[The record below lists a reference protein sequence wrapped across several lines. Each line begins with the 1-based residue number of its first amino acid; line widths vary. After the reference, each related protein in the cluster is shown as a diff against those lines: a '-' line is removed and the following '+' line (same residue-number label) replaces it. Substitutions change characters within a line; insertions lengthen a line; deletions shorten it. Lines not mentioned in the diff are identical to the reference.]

1 MTINILLIYLLIY
14 LLSFLPT
21 LYAAFPSLLNDTN
34 TNATQSPQATTA
46 AHHCAIAYYNNI
58 PSYVQLEANTCGV
71 VHPNPDV
78 KVVRAQ
84 NGDCVTC
91 WFYT

>member
-1 MTINILLIYLLIY
+1 MTLNILLLY

-21 LYAAFPSLLNDTN
+21 LYAATTPLINDTD
-34 TNATQSPQATTA
+34 TNATVSPQANTA
-46 AHHCAIAYYNNI
+46 AYYCAIAYYNNI

-71 VHPNPDV
+71 VHPNRDV